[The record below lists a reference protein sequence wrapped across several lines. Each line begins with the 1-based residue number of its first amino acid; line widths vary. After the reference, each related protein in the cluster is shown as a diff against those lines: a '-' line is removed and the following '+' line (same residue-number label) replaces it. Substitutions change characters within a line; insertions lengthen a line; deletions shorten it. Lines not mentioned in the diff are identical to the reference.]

1 MMSVSRT
8 AHFLAIVLVASLAAN
23 ATEMM
28 PGDATLLRLR
38 LQKNMT
44 FRYDAETTTSQ
55 QMSVMGQDM
64 TNDISYSVRISMAVA
79 DATLDRSSIT
89 CTFSD
94 AKTSVSVQGVDE
106 NVPGMDTSMSL
117 TQFDGATMTMTLDPT
132 AKIVSVDRGSNSEA
146 SSLFSSMR
154 IMERI
159 NTVFPVKEV
168 RIGDS
173 WIRTVTDTVAAGQGD
188 GHIYTTMTL
197 KNTYRGIRDT
207 MGIRCWLIETESSSF
222 DQHGTIS
229 TNGIDMDVD
238 GSGTFRSRCYV
249 EEKTGMTVITLGDV
263 TSDTRMSLSGQ
274 QEMIIPVDTH
284 LTFTVKRRT
293 EKK

>member
-1 MMSVSRT
+1 MMFVSRT
-8 AHFLAIVLVASLAAN
+8 AHLIVIVLVASLSAQTA
-23 ATEMM
+23 ELML
-28 PGDATLLRLR
+28 GDATLLRLR

-64 TNDISYSVRISMAVA
+64 TNDIAYSVRISMAVA

-94 AKTSVSVQGVDE
+94 AKTSVSVRGVDE

-117 TQFDGATMTMTLDPT
+117 TQFDGAMMTMTLDPT
-132 AKIVSVDRGSNSEA
+132 AKIVSVDRGTNNEA

-168 RIGDS
+168 RVGDT
-173 WIRTVTDTVAAGQGD
+173 WVRTVTDTIAAGQGD
-188 GHIYTTMTL
+188 GTIFTTMNL
-197 KNTYRGIRDT
+197 KNTYRGVRDT
-207 MGIRCWLIETESSSF
+207 LGFRCWLIETESTAF
-222 DQHGTIS
+222 DQRGTIS
-229 TNGIDMDVD
+229 TNGIDLEVD
-238 GSGTFRSRCYV
+238 GSGVFRSRTFV
-249 EEKTGMTVITLGDV
+249 EAKTGMTVVTIGDV
-263 TSDTRMSLSGQ
+263 TSDTRMSVSGQ

-284 LTFTVKRRT
+284 LTFTVKRRV

>member
-8 AHFLAIVLVASLAAN
+8 AQNLAIVLVASLSVH

-64 TNDISYSVRISMAVA
+64 TNDISYKVRISMAVA

-94 AKTSVSVQGVDE
+94 AKTSVSVRGVDE
-106 NVPGMDTSMSL
+106 NGPGMDTTMSL

-132 AKIVSVDRGSNSEA
+132 AKIVAVDRGSNSEA

-168 RIGDS
+168 RIGES
-173 WIRTVTDTVAAGQGD
+173 WVRTVTDTIASGQGE

-197 KNTYRGIRDT
+197 RNTYRGIRDT
-207 MGIRCWLIETESSSF
+207 MGIRCWLIETESSAF
-222 DQHGTIS
+222 DQRGTIS

-238 GSGTFRSRCYV
+238 GSGTFRSLCYV
-249 EEKTGMTVITLGDV
+249 EEKTGMTVITIGDV